1 MGRGGGLAADFDLA
15 AGQGGDV
22 GLGGGDGLAAG
33 DVGLSGWRKSGWRE
47 AFGLTAA
54 GWELPASSMS
64 IPWLSAAF
72 GDVGGSLR
80 SLPEKLS

>member
-33 DVGLSGWRKSGWRE
+33 DVGLSGARKSE
-47 AFGLTAA
+47 AVGLTTA

-64 IPWLSAAF
+64 IPWLSTAF
-72 GDVGGSLR
+72 GGSSR
-80 SLPEKLS
+80 SLSEKWS